1 MVSLTI
7 GTLFIDEP
15 LAICEVLIER
25 SPDKLDAVL
34 KIIENDLKSSHVE
47 QLKDE
52 KRSAGSDW
60 YLPPFVV
67 THKRK
72 PTLRLVYDAA
82 AKFEGISLNKLLLH
96 GPDLLS
102 GLRQILLS
110 FREKSVAV
118 SADIRGMF
126 LNFTVDPEHR
136 RFLRFF
142 WFAENDLDK
151 TLSLTK
157 LTHMLL
163 D

>member
-15 LAICEVLIER
+15 LAIIEVLIER

-34 KIIENDLKSSHVE
+34 KIIENDLKSYVE

-72 PTLRLVYDAA
+72 LTLRLVYDAA
-82 AKFEGISLNKLLLH
+82 AKFEGISLNKLLVH

-142 WFAENDLDK
+142 WFAENDPDK

-157 LTHMLL
+157 LTHILL